1 MPNKVKAPWY
11 RRIWEFYK
19 RGFTGGFGSFLMV
32 LLSVW
37 VILVVILI
45 AWGILT
51 GNSKDNIESDITY
64 NEDSTIVPIYAPFT
78 KEDSRLQGVLDDLEY
93 YNTKPEKT
101 ELTRFSSYRVFEIGK
116 EKGYE
121 RTYSLVDGKDAE
133 SLYYHTSGSS
143 LTPVQDTVNYLLEME
158 DKDHGTLILYNRST
172 KTYKTKPVKKM
183 NFNRKYS
190 KDSVKNHYEYEYG
203 GYQGVPN
210 PVYSYSPTI
219 RLIAYK
225 DGTYKWNYKDNY
237 KLDNEDELKAY
248 ISPSPRKEN

>member
-1 MPNKVKAPWY
+1 MSNKVKTPLY
-11 RRIWEFYK
+11 KRIWEIYK

-37 VILVVILI
+37 VIFIVILI
-45 AWGILT
+45 AYSILT

-64 NEDSTIVPIYAPFT
+64 NEDSLIVPVYAPFT
-78 KEDSRLQGVLDDLEY
+78 EEDSRLQGVLDNLEY

-101 ELTRFSSYRVFEIGK
+101 ELTRFLSYKVFGK
-116 EKGYE
+116 EKGYD

-143 LTPVQDTVNYLLEME
+143 LNPVQDTFNYLLEME

-172 KTYKTKPVKKM
+172 KTYETKPVKKM
-183 NFNRKYS
+183 NFSRKSS
-190 KDSVKNHYEYEYG
+190 KDSVKSYYEYKYG
-203 GYQGVPN
+203 GYQGAPN
-210 PVYSYSPTI
+210 PVYSYSPNI

-237 KLDNEDELKAY
+237 KLDNEAELQSY
-248 ISPSPRKEN
+248 ISPSPKKGD